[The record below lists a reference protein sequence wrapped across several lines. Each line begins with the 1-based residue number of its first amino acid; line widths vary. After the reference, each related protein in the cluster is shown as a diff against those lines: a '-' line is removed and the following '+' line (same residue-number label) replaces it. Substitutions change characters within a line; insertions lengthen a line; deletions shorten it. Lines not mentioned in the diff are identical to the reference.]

1 MRWARVR
8 LKSNGL
14 ANITASGRKK
24 FWVSQPTVRR
34 ILKMKSFLMALVALI
49 VISISA
55 NLLLQQIG
63 LSSSNASTSFGN
75 VRISD

>member
-1 MRWARVR
+1 
-8 LKSNGL
+8 
-14 ANITASGRKK
+14 
-24 FWVSQPTVRR
+24 
-34 ILKMKSFLMALVALI
+34 MKSFLMALVALI

-55 NLLLQQIG
+55 NLILQQIG